1 MWKNLRWLS
10 RPKVVSKP
18 NTIANPLKIIAK
30 TWSNYL
36 GFTIKIPNCHCER
49 SNLIDRLPRRYALR
63 NDGLGCTLRND
74 NYCTNHKNLIF

>member
-36 GFTIKIPNCHCER
+36 GFTSKSPRHCEER
-49 SNLIDRLPRRYALR
+49 SDVAIHIIENL
-63 NDGLGCTLRND
+63 T
-74 NYCTNHKNLIF
+74 